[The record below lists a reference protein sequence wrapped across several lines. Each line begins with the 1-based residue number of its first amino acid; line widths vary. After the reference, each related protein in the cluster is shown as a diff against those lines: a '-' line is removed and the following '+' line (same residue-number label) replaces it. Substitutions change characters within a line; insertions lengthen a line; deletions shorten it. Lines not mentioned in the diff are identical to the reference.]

1 MSECFLIS
9 AWYEKADTEVHF
21 EVANEDGEQ
30 FFFSLKSALINVQ
43 LQNSGVDALA
53 KFYYAEED
61 MLALAVSIVDEEMLE
76 NEQDI
81 AISKRLFER
90 YFNS

>member
-9 AWYEKADTEVHF
+9 AWYEKADTQVHF

-30 FFFSLKSALINVQ
+30 YFFSLKSALISER

-61 MLALAVSIVDEEMLE
+61 MLALAVSIIDEEMID
-76 NEQDI
+76 NEQEI
-81 AISKRLFER
+81 EISQRLFER